1 MDPASPST
9 SAPSDAR
16 AILLDYVRRVLPR
29 ERATPS
35 SVRIEQRGTMWRRPG
50 GRGLPFTAVQR
61 FETSRVEFAWQARFA
76 MMPAVWL
83 AVEDAFVGGHGHL
96 EGRLWDRIRVMRSV
110 GPEIDRG
117 QILRYLAE
125 LPWNPH
131 AILGNDAL
139 RWRVLGP
146 RRLEVALADTT
157 PRCAIEMSL
166 DEHGDIQQVGT
177 AARGY
182 LDGKTIVMRPWGGR
196 FWDYAL
202 FDGVRMPR
210 FAEVWWD
217 LPSGRFTYWRGELT
231 AATHKW

>member
-1 MDPASPST
+1 MVTAI
-9 SAPSDAR
+9 SAATAPID
-16 AILLDYVRRVLPR
+16 AILHDYLHRTLPR

-35 SVRIEQRGTMWRRPG
+35 AVRIEQRGTMWRSPG
-50 GRGLPFTAVQR
+50 ARGVPFTAVQR
-61 FETSRVEFAWQARFA
+61 FETTHVEFAWRARFRL
-76 MMPAVWL
+76 MPGVWL
-83 AVEDAFVGGHGHL
+83 AIEDAFVGGHGHL
-96 EGRLWDRIRVMRSV
+96 EGRLWDRIRVLRSV

-125 LPWNPH
+125 LPWNPY

-139 RWRVLGP
+139 RWRALGP
-146 RRLEVALADTT
+146 RRLEVAITDAT

-166 DEHGDIQQVGT
+166 DEHGDIAQVGT
-177 AARGY
+177 FARGY

-196 FWDYAL
+196 FWDYAR

-210 FAEVWWD
+210 CAEVWWD

-231 AATHKW
+231 AATHAW